1 MNKHVQRALIPIQKR
16 FKDAECTSAR
26 MTTWVLIYGAIF
38 MFVLSACRENTPT
51 PKPRGYFN
59 IELPVKKYQ
68 AYNGACPFTFDYPA
82 YAQMIPDRDKNAQPC
97 WNNLVFPQFNG
108 RLHLTYRQVHS
119 QKELT
124 KLMEYARE
132 LAFKHTIKADAID
145 QKLVNFPDRKV
156 YGIYYA
162 IDGNAASSVQFF
174 LTDSAKNY
182 FRAALYF
189 NERPQYDSIEPV
201 VNFVKKDIDVMINS
215 FRWKN

>member
-1 MNKHVQRALIPIQKR
+1 MHNMSKNLLIYFAVLLAILVG
-16 FKDAECTSAR
+16 CTS
-26 MTTWVLIYGAIF
+26 T
-38 MFVLSACRENTPT
+38 TPT

-59 IELPVKKYQ
+59 IKFPEKKYQ
-68 AYNGACPFTFDYPA
+68 KYAGSCPFTFDYPV
-82 YAQMIPDRDKNAQPC
+82 YANMNPDSDKNAQPC

-108 RLHLTYRQVHS
+108 RLHLTYHQIHS
-119 QKELT
+119 PQEFS
-124 KLMEYARE
+124 KLVEYARE
-132 LAFKHTIKADAID
+132 LAFKHTIKANAID

-182 FRAALYF
+182 FRGALYF
-189 NERPQYDSIEPV
+189 NERPQYDSIQPV
-201 VNFVKKDIDVMINS
+201 VNFIKKDIDVMINS